1 MATQRTGTE
10 PGAAQLMRGSLRL
23 GIGVDLIVLRVALL
37 AAILWAWSFA
47 STLISANSG
56 ITVAIYLFGVK
67 FSPSAGFSPLLIV
80 LLTAML
86 GSVAVPM
93 LTFLREQAQDSQEWL
108 HAVPHRGQS
117 VRSRSA
123 CWCTWRSRPALQR
136 SHDQRSASARYCR
149 GNWGTGRSLHRPGP
163 KEDAEHPRTSPD
175 QQDSIRQGRR

>member
-1 MATQRTGTE
+1 
-10 PGAAQLMRGSLRL
+10 MRGSLRL

-47 STLISANSG
+47 SSLISANSG

-86 GSVAVPM
+86 GTVAVLM

-136 SHDQRSASARYCR
+136 SHDQRSASARYCG
-149 GNWGTGRSLHRPGP
+149 GNWGLAGLFADQALKKMRSIPAVLP
-163 KEDAEHPRTSPD
+163 TD
-175 QQDSIRQGRR
+175 QTASDKDGAGA